1 MPMPAKAFCDTSFF
15 YACLDPRDINHQA
28 ALAALEGAEGTILC
42 TTWDVISE
50 TLTLLRYRS
59 GYRQAMAFWTDVCP
73 SLHVV
78 RYGDRVRVE
87 AVEVFRRYGRDHRLS
102 FCDAL
107 SFIVV
112 STLLGQIPCLS
123 FDRDFRRLGLSV
135 IP

>member
-1 MPMPAKAFCDTSFF
+1 MFGRLLGLVVLILIASAVGS
-15 YACLDPRDINHQA
+15 A
-28 ALAALEGAEGTILC
+28 A
-42 TTWDVISE
+42 

-78 RYGDRVRVE
+78 RYGERVRVE

-107 SFIVV
+107 SFVVV
-112 STLLGQIPCLS
+112 STLLEQMPCLS

-135 IP
+135 MP